1 MTEQAVE
8 IGYIQVVDH
17 EDFTGINWR
26 PTNIRVDDSDEAVV
40 NFEIEGDDERI
51 LSDEFKAYAGGY
63 ITRALAAWAHA
74 QSSNDS
80 DKEE

>member
-8 IGYIQVVDH
+8 VDYIQVVDH
-17 EDFTGINWR
+17 EDFMGINWR
-26 PTNIRVDDSDEAVV
+26 PINIRADDSDDAVV

-51 LSDEFKAYAGGY
+51 LLDEFKAYASGY
-63 ITRALAAWAHA
+63 ITRALTAWAHS
-74 QSSNDS
+74 QSGNDS